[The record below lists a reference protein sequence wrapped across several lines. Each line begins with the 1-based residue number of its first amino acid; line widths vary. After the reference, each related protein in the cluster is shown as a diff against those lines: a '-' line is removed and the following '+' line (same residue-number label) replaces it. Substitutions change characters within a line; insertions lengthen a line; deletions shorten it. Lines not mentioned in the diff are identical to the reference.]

1 MTTPFIRSIRRLIVP
16 ALCLTTAVGLPL
28 FVQAPV
34 FAQAPA
40 SGFVPPRLK
49 DGHPNLQG
57 LWKLSGGYGP
67 PSAAANASGYV
78 LPKFEYLPTALE
90 KKRELLAKGRTG
102 DLVAQCV
109 TASVPRATLEPPY
122 PMVIVQDGAQ
132 VVILHEFAHDF
143 RIIPVDGS
151 PHPKNFFALN
161 GDSRGRW
168 DGDTLVV
175 DVTNFSK
182 GIRWLHMGGDFLD
195 ENEHAVERYTLVDP
209 DTILYEVTIEDPT
222 LFEKPWVG
230 HVNLLRQPKDD
241 QIIEGACR
249 EGERDIQHYTQGT
262 APEAK

>member
-1 MTTPFIRSIRRLIVP
+1 MKTPRMRSMSRVIVP
-16 ALCLTTAVGLPL
+16 ALCLTAAAMLPL
-28 FVQAPV
+28 

-40 SGFVPPRLK
+40 ESFVPPRLK
-49 DGHPNLQG
+49 DGHPNFQG

-67 PSAAANASGYV
+67 PSAAAKASGYV
-78 LPKFEYLPTALE
+78 LPKFEYLPAALE
-90 KKRELLAKGRTG
+90 KKRELLTSGRTG

-122 PMVIVQDGAQ
+122 PLMIVPDGSQ

-143 RIIPVDGS
+143 RIIPMDGS
-151 PHPKNFFALN
+151 PHPKKFSALN

-168 DGDTLVV
+168 EGDTLVV

-195 ENEHAVERYTLVDP
+195 ENEHAVERYTLTNL

-222 LFEKPWVG
+222 LFDKPWVG
-230 HVNLLRQPKDD
+230 RVNLLRQPKDD

-249 EGERDIQHYTQGT
+249 EGERDIQHYIQNGG
-262 APEAK
+262 PEAK